1 MIGLVIVSLAVSLAL
16 SLAGTALVRSWALR
30 HGLVDAPGG
39 HKAHLQP
46 VALGGGIAIFWS
58 VVLPIAVGLTAAW
71 LFHVRGAPASV
82 VSLAERLVGADRF
95 APLLGGL
102 IAKTPTALAIMGG
115 AFLLH
120 IVGLIDDRRP
130 LGPGVK
136 LVAEA
141 IAAAVLVIGFGL
153 RIAEF
158 LGAGLSAVVT
168 ILWLVLVTNAMNL
181 LDNMDGLAAG
191 VAVIACGVL
200 AAAGAANGQIFV
212 PVLCGL
218 LLGAVAGFLPYNF
231 PPASVFMGD
240 AGSLPVGYLL
250 AVLAVLTT
258 YYDPALY
265 LQPFGF
271 FLPVVVLAV
280 PLYDVTT
287 VLWHR
292 LRAGAP
298 LFVGDRRH
306 FSHRLTARGL
316 SPRAAVL
323 TIYLAT
329 AATALPATFL
339 PRATWSTATVVFAQC
354 VCILL
359 IVAVLEHT
367 GTHDQGK

>member
-1 MIGLVIVSLAVSLAL
+1 MVGLVIVSLAVSLAL
-16 SLAGTALVRSWALR
+16 SLTATAWVRSWALR
-30 HGLVDAPGG
+30 RGFVDTPEG
-39 HKAHLQP
+39 HKTHTRP

-58 VVLPIAVGLTAAW
+58 VVLPIVVGLVAAW
-71 LFHVRGAPASV
+71 VFHIRGTSTPV
-82 VSLAERLVGADRF
+82 VGLAERFVGAGRF

-102 IAKTPTALAIMGG
+102 IAKTPTALAIVGG
-115 AFLLH
+115 AFILH
-120 IVGLIDDRRP
+120 ILGLMDDRRP
-130 LGPGVK
+130 LGPGLKLAVQVLAAA
-136 LVAEA
+136 LVAA
-141 IAAAVLVIGFGL
+141 FGL

-158 LGAGLSAVVT
+158 LGPGLSVVVT
-168 ILWLVLVTNAMNL
+168 ILWLVVVTNALNF

-191 VAVIACGVL
+191 VTIIACGVL
-200 AAAGAANGQIFV
+200 AAAGTANGQIFV
-212 PVLCGL
+212 PVLCAL
-218 LLGAVAGFLPYNF
+218 VLGAVAGFLPYNF

-240 AGSLPVGYLL
+240 AGSLPIGYLL

-258 YYDPALY
+258 YYDPALH

-271 FLPVVVLAV
+271 FLPLVVLAV

-287 VLWHR
+287 VVWHR

-329 AATALPATFL
+329 AATALPATLL
-339 PRATWSTATVVFAQC
+339 PRATWPMATVVFAQC

-367 GTHDQGK
+367 GTHGQAE

>member
-1 MIGLVIVSLAVSLAL
+1 MIELVIVSLAVSLAL
-16 SLAGTALVRSWALR
+16 SLTGTALVRSWALR
-30 HGLVDAPGG
+30 RGFVDMPGR
-39 HKAHLQP
+39 HKAHAKP
-46 VALGGGIAIFWS
+46 IALGGGIAIFWS
-58 VVLPIAVGLTAAW
+58 VVLPIAAGLIAAW
-71 LFHVRGAPASV
+71 VFHLRGAPAPV
-82 VSLAERLVGADRF
+82 VSLTERFVGTGRF

-115 AFLLH
+115 AFMLH
-120 IVGLIDDRRP
+120 ILGLIDDRRP

-136 LVAEA
+136 LAVEALVAA
-141 IAAAVLVIGFGL
+141 LVVAFGL

-158 LGAGLSAVVT
+158 LGPALSLAVTV
-168 ILWLVLVTNAMNL
+168 LWLVVVTNAMNF

-191 VAVIACGVL
+191 VTVIACGVL
-200 AAAGAANGQIFV
+200 AAASAANGQIFV
-212 PVLCGL
+212 PVLCGFV
-218 LLGAVAGFLPYNF
+218 LGAVAGFLPYNF

-240 AGSLPVGYLL
+240 AGSLPIGYLL

-258 YYDPALY
+258 YYDPALH

-280 PLYDVTT
+280 PLYDVAT
-287 VLWHR
+287 VMWHR
-292 LRAGAP
+292 LRARAP
-298 LFVGDRRH
+298 LLVGDRRH

-339 PRATWSTATVVFAQC
+339 PRATWPTATVIFAQC
-354 VCILL
+354 ICILL

-367 GTHDQGK
+367 GTHGQAK

>member
-1 MIGLVIVSLAVSLAL
+1 MVGLVIASLAVSLAL
-16 SLAGTALVRSWALR
+16 SLVGTALVRSWALR
-30 HGLVDAPGG
+30 RGFVDTPGG
-39 HKAHLQP
+39 HKAHARP
-46 VALGGGIAIFWS
+46 IALGGGIAIFWS
-58 VVLPIAVGLTAAW
+58 VVLPIAAGLIAAW
-71 LFHVRGAPASV
+71 VFHLRGAPAPV
-82 VSLAERLVGADRF
+82 VSLAERFVGTGRF

-115 AFLLH
+115 AFMLH
-120 IVGLIDDRRP
+120 ILGLIDDRRP
-130 LGPGVK
+130 LGPAIKLTVELLAAA
-136 LVAEA
+136 LVAA
-141 IAAAVLVIGFGL
+141 FGL

-158 LGAGLSAVVT
+158 LGPGLSVVVT
-168 ILWLVLVTNAMNL
+168 VLWLVVVTNAMNF

-200 AAAGAANGQIFV
+200 AAAGTANEQIFV

-218 LLGAVAGFLPYNF
+218 VLGAVAGFLPYNF

-240 AGSLPVGYLL
+240 AGSLPIGYLL
-250 AVLAVLTT
+250 AVLAALTT
-258 YYDPALY
+258 YYDPALH

-287 VLWHR
+287 VVWHR
-292 LRAGAP
+292 RRAGAP

-339 PRATWSTATVVFAQC
+339 PRATWPTATVVFAQC
-354 VCILL
+354 ICILL
-359 IVAVLEHT
+359 IVGVLEHT
-367 GTHDQGK
+367 RSHGKAE

>member
-1 MIGLVIVSLAVSLAL
+1 MTGLVSVSLAVSLAL
-16 SLAGTALVRSWALR
+16 GLVGTVLVRGCAR
-30 HGLVDAPGG
+30 RRGFVDAPGG
-39 HKAHLQP
+39 HKAHLHP

-58 VVLPIAVGLTAAW
+58 VVLPLAAGLTAAW
-71 LFHVRGAPASV
+71 IFHARGAPAGV
-82 VSLAERLVGADRF
+82 VSLVERFVGAGRF

-102 IAKTPTALAIMGG
+102 IAKTPTALAIVGG
-115 AFLLH
+115 AFVLH
-120 IVGLIDDRRP
+120 ILGLIDDRRP

-136 LVAEA
+136 LTVEA
-141 IAAAVLVIGFGL
+141 LAAALVAAFGL

-158 LGAGLSAVVT
+158 LGPVLSVAVTV
-168 ILWLVLVTNAMNL
+168 LWLVVVTNAMNF

-191 VAVIACGVL
+191 VTIIACGVL

-218 LLGAVAGFLPYNF
+218 VLGAAAGFLPYNF
-231 PPASVFMGD
+231 PPASIFMGD
-240 AGSLPVGYLL
+240 AGSLPIGYLL

-258 YYDPALY
+258 YYDPALH

-287 VLWHR
+287 VVWHR

-306 FSHRLTARGL
+306 FSHRLTSRGL

-339 PRATWSTATVVFAQC
+339 PRATWPTATVVFAQC
-354 VCILL
+354 MCILF

-367 GTHDQGK
+367 GTHGQAK